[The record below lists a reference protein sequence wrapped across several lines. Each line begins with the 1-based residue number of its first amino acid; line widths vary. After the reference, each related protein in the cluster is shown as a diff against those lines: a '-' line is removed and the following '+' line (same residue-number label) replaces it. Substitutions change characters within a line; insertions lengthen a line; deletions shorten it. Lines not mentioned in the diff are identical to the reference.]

1 MKQEESI
8 KLLDIIRSRRSIR
21 KYTKE
26 PVNDLLVN
34 EILEAGRWAPS
45 GMNNQ
50 PWRFVVIKE
59 KSFKDKLSL
68 MTNYSSIIAGSEFSV
83 AVFYHGPAGYHRDKD
98 VMSIG
103 ACIQNMLIYAHHL
116 GIGSVWLGEILK
128 NKDKI
133 TELLGIHPSNE
144 FMALISFGYPDEE
157 VIGERLKMNEILLKV
172 L

>member
-1 MKQEESI
+1 MINDERI

-21 KYTKE
+21 KFNTE
-26 PVNDLLVN
+26 SVSDLLIN

-50 PWRFVVIKE
+50 PWRFVVIKD
-59 KSFKDKLSL
+59 KIFKDKLSL
-68 MTNYSSIIAGSEFSV
+68 MTNYSSIISGSDFCV
-83 AVFYHGPAGYHRDKD
+83 AIFYNSPAGYHREKD
-98 VMSIG
+98 IMSIG

-128 NKDKI
+128 NKDKVV
-133 TELLGIHPSNE
+133 ELLGISPSNE
-144 FMALISFGYPDEE
+144 FMALLSFGYPDEE

-172 L
+172 I